1 MPPISY
7 RAPMTGT
14 QILRVGIAG
23 YGSIGQ
29 LVVAHLDRGIEGL
42 RLAAVAGR
50 DVDKTRHQLET
61 LQNPVEA
68 VPVAELAELCDVVV
82 DCAPPEQFGSV
93 VTRPIERGRTVITVS
108 ATSLIDNEHLIA
120 KAKETGARIV
130 LVSGSLV
137 GFDGIRAAACGTIH
151 SASLTTRKPPL
162 SLDGNPWIVKHGID
176 VRSIREATRIF
187 SGTAREAARAF
198 PDKFNVAA
206 TLALASIGPDKVDV
220 HIWLDPAVERN
231 VHQIKIDADSTSFE
245 AEIRNLPNPGHKGT
259 GPFTAFHV
267 LAALRDLVS
276 TMRVGT

>member
-1 MPPISY
+1 MP
-7 RAPMTGT
+7 
-14 QILRVGIAG
+14 LRVGLAG

-29 LVVAHLDRGIEGL
+29 LVVAQLDRGIVGL
-42 RLAAVAGR
+42 RLVAVAGR
-50 DVDKTRHQLET
+50 DLDKTRRQLAA
-61 LQNPVEA
+61 LQTPVEA
-68 VPVAELAELCDVVV
+68 VPVVQLADQCDVIV
-82 DCAPPEQFGSV
+82 DCAPPEEFVNV
-93 VTRPIERGRTVITVS
+93 VKRPIELGRTVITVS
-108 ATSLIDNEHLIA
+108 ATSLIDNEYLIA
-120 KAKETGARIV
+120 TAKQTGARIV

-162 SLDGNPWIVKHGID
+162 SLDGNPWIVEHGID

-206 TLALASIGPDKVDV
+206 TLALASVGPDKVDV
-220 HIWLDPAVERN
+220 NIWLDPAVERN
-231 VHQIKIDADSTSFE
+231 VHQVKVEADSTSFE

-276 TMRVGT
+276 TLRVGT